1 MRIMLVPKPIHLNA
15 LLADPRSQTGEIA
28 IRSNEAEAGKAAS
41 VQQVHG
47 IDNHRSVRGVFAS
60 RVGELLD
67 GYDRVL

>member
-15 LLADPRSQTGEIA
+15 LLADPRSQPSEIA
-28 IRSNEAEAGKAAS
+28 VGCNETEAGKSAG